1 MKLKAVIKNVLLVM
15 LLTTELFAQND
26 LITEPTLLYRKRL
39 LYGANINSAELG
51 GLNFKYQWQKTA
63 LLKNGFEIELARIR
77 HPKEERIYGQSD
89 NTRKYTPGRINMAF
103 FIRTSYGQNVFITDR
118 NYKNSIS
125 LHYNYSF
132 GATTALL
139 KPIYIE
145 VIKPNGDPNSEKYLK
160 ATEKYDPTTTHTN
173 PFLIYGNAA
182 FTRGFSESTF
192 VLGGHFKN
200 SLSVEFGQYPDS
212 FNSLEAGFVIDV
224 FGKNLPLMTEPTA
237 KNKNVFFTLFIGYS
251 YGTNK

>member
-1 MKLKAVIKNVLLVM
+1 MKLEADIKNVLLVM
-15 LLTTELFAQND
+15 LLTTDLFAQND
-26 LITEPTLLYRKRL
+26 VITEPTLLYRKRF

-63 LLKNGFEIELARIR
+63 LLKNGFEIELSRLR
-77 HPKEERIYGQSD
+77 HPKEERIYGQSE

-145 VIKPNGDPNSEKYLK
+145 VIKANTDPINGNEYL
-160 ATEKYDPTTTHTN
+160 ATEKYDPISTHTN
-173 PFLIYGNAA
+173 PFLIYGNAS
-182 FTRGFSESTF
+182 FTRGFSESSL

-224 FGKNLPLMTEPTA
+224 FGKPLALMAEPIA

-251 YGTNK
+251 FGTNK